1 MSVRLRKI
9 EAGQRKY
16 FLREDVL
23 FCLELP
29 FLGAV
34 SWLMPE
40 RSWKTWCCWIE
51 WIKWRLGFFSTE
63 VVARTAT
70 KVLPDLAERDHGRS
84 FALRHAASRSEHHMQ
99 ILRTYRPGGW
109 NPSLKLEGD
118 ENLKRALQAGN
129 GAVLWIAHF
138 SFNAL
143 AAKKA
148 LAEAGYKVVH
158 LSRPEHGFSKSRFG
172 IRALNPIRVNAELRY
187 LADRIIIDRAVP
199 GGAKRA
205 AGELLAANGIVS
217 ITAGAWEG
225 RRVASSNLLGG
236 TFELATGAPALADA
250 FGSALLPV
258 FTIRENDG
266 VLKVIVD
273 RSIDKVQGEDLS
285 ERLTKMTQ
293 EFVART
299 EPYILAHPEQ
309 WRDWKSLKFVSS

>member
-9 EAGQRKY
+9 EADRRKY
-16 FLREDVL
+16 FLREDAL
-23 FCLELP
+23 LCLELP
-29 FLGAV
+29 FLWAV
-34 SWLMPE
+34 SWMVGE
-40 RSWKTWCCWIE
+40 RAWKTWCYWIE

-63 VVARTAT
+63 RVAETIT
-70 KVLPDLAERDHGRS
+70 KVLPDLAGSDLGRS

-109 NPSLKLEGD
+109 NPSLRLEGD
-118 ENLKRALQAGN
+118 ENLKRALQDGR

-143 AAKKA
+143 AVKKA
-148 LAEAGYKVVH
+148 LAEAGNKVVH

-172 IRALNPIRVNAELRY
+172 IWALNPIRVNAELRY
-187 LADRIIIDRAVP
+187 LADRIIINRAVP

-236 TFELATGAPALADA
+236 TFELATGAPALADT

-258 FTIRENDG
+258 YAVRDDDDG
-266 VLKVIVD
+266 VLKVIID
-273 RSIDKVQGEDLS
+273 RPIDKVIDHELP
-285 ERLTKMTQ
+285 ERLSKMTQ
-293 EFVART
+293 DFVTRM
-299 EPYILAHPEQ
+299 EPYILAYPEQ
-309 WRDWKSLKFVSS
+309 WRDWKSLKFV